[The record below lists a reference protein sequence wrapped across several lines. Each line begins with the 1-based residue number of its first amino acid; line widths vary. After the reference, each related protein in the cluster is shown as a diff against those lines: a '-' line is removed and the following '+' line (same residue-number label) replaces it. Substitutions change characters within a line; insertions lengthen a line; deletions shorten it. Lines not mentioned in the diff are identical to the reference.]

1 MYKLIETILTQF
13 KSCFKRNST
22 FECFVII
29 VIGMLLRR
37 DFRGISSIVST
48 LRLEPKC
55 YDNLIHFFRSKA
67 FELSD
72 LMAKWV
78 DIVAQNAPLLKVAG
92 RLVMIG
98 DNIKIVKEAKKM
110 PAVKKLHQ
118 DSENSGKSEYIYG
131 HNHGIVGIVAQS
143 NQQLTCIPLM
153 AEIQDGM
160 KQIKQ
165 MLPEDDSSL
174 SEPEKDSIVVKMVR
188 LAAKSV
194 MCLQQK
200 TFLVLDAYFASNV
213 AFEEAAKVKDHL
225 GNSLLTIIVRA
236 KANFVA
242 FEPAILPTNK
252 RGRGRPA
259 KYGKKVNLKELFE
272 SRPLDFQTAKV
283 SLYGKL
289 ETIEYL
295 CLDLLWRPLKGTIR
309 FVLVKHGLTPFI
321 LMCSDLTVPAL
332 QIIELYGYRF
342 KVEVMFK
349 SLKNTIGSFFY
360 HFWTAAL
367 PKFSRKTTEKDLRRI
382 TNLDDKAKIVST
394 AKAIEVFT
402 FIGCIAMGILQL
414 IALHYPAAVW
424 NRFTGWLRTKT
435 PGVTSVETV
444 RASLQEEVL
453 WNFRKL
459 SKFSTLQ
466 LILSRQRQSLF
477 LYDEDVSLCR

>member
-37 DFRGISSIVST
+37 EFRGISSIVST

-72 LMAKWV
+72 LMEKWV

-131 HNHGIVGIVAQS
+131 HNHGVVGIVAQS

-165 MLPEDDSSL
+165 MIPEDDSFL
-174 SEPEKDSIVVKMVR
+174 SEPEKDSIVAKMIR
-188 LAAKSV
+188 LAAKSI
-194 MCLQQK
+194 MRFQQK

-242 FEPAILPTNK
+242 FEPAIFSTTK

-259 KYGKKVNLKELFE
+259 KYGKKVSLKELFQ
-272 SRPLDFQTAKV
+272 SRPRDFQTAKV

-295 CLDLLWRPLKGTIR
+295 CLDLLWRPVKGTIR
-309 FVLVKHGLTPFI
+309 FVLVKHGSTPFI
-321 LMCSDLTVPAL
+321 LMCSDLTVPVL

-360 HFWTAAL
+360 HFWTAAM
-367 PKFSRKTTEKDLRRI
+367 PRFSRKTTETDLSRIIEPKDK
-382 TNLDDKAKIVST
+382 DKIVTT
-394 AKAIEVFT
+394 AKAIEIFT

-466 LILSRQRQSLF
+466 LILARQRQSLF
-477 LYDEDVSLCR
+477 LYDEDAS